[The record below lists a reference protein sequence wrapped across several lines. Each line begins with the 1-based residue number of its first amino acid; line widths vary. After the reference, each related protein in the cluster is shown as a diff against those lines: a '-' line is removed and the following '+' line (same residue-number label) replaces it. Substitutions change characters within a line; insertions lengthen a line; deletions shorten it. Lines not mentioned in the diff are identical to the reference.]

1 MAHIAL
7 PDGLPGIS
15 GPLAAYPDTARHLLG
30 LAQTLLRGPSSL
42 TPAERE
48 LIATYTSR
56 QNACR
61 FCTQSHAAAT
71 RFLYERDH
79 GAGAAAIVDQVLA
92 DPGAAPLSDK
102 LRALLAIAEQVRQGG
117 RGVRPEDVASA

>member
-56 QNACR
+56 QNECR
-61 FCTQSHAAAT
+61 SARSRMRPRRAT
-71 RFLYERDH
+71 STSASTVPARQRSWTRCS
-79 GAGAAAIVDQVLA
+79 AI
-92 DPGAAPLSDK
+92 PGQH
-102 LRALLAIAEQVRQGG
+102 R
-117 RGVRPEDVASA
+117 